1 MVKCF
6 MMHRPAVSDILKDN
20 ESYYALVIGVAKRA
34 RQIVDQ
40 AQEEN
45 RIIVEKPVQLAVEE
59 FASGKYHFE
68 EYHSDED
75 A

>member
-1 MVKCF
+1 
-6 MMHRPAVSDILKDN
+6 MMHRPAVSDILKEN

-40 AQEEN
+40 AQEEE

-59 FASGKYHFE
+59 FSSGKYHFE
-68 EYHSDED
+68 QYESEEEEY
-75 A
+75 